1 MFSFQQVVLD
11 LKVHQALRVYLGSR
25 AVPDQV
31 EKEEEREQGA
41 YLVPKES
48 GASEDYLD
56 PLGNHHQ
63 REETMLGEVN

>member
-11 LKVHQALRVYLGSR
+11 VKVHQALPVYLVPR
-25 AVPDQV
+25 ALPDQV
-31 EKEEEREQGA
+31 GKEEEREQGA

-56 PLGNHHQ
+56 PQENQHQ
-63 REETMLGEVN
+63 REKTMLVEVN